1 MYNNYIFDLYGTLID
16 INTDEWNDDL
26 WKKIAIL
33 YAYKGAHYTYDE
45 LNEEYDRLVQAE
57 KKAVLKKSP
66 DTKVVD
72 IKIEKVFRKLFTQKG
87 VKVTKAEVFF
97 IAEAFRCYS
106 TKYIKLYDGVLDLL
120 DTLKAKGKKIYLL
133 SNAQRS
139 FTENELNMFDL
150 TKYFDGICI
159 PQLPPAAEKA
169 RVEELRRAAKA
180 DLPDRIGRLS
190 RITGLKYNKLTIR
203 ASRTKWGSCTGT
215 NNISLSLF
223 LMTLPEHLRDF
234 VIVHELCHT
243 VHHDHSPKFHALVDR
258 LVGGN
263 EKALN
268 RELKAF
274 SIRG

>member
-1 MYNNYIFDLYGTLID
+1 M
-16 INTDEWNDDL
+16 
-26 WKKIAIL
+26 
-33 YAYKGAHYTYDE
+33 
-45 LNEEYDRLVQAE
+45 
-57 KKAVLKKSP
+57 
-66 DTKVVD
+66 
-72 IKIEKVFRKLFTQKG
+72 
-87 VKVTKAEVFF
+87 
-97 IAEAFRCYS
+97 
-106 TKYIKLYDGVLDLL
+106 
-120 DTLKAKGKKIYLL
+120 YLL
-133 SNAQRS
+133 
-139 FTENELNMFDL
+139 
-150 TKYFDGICI
+150 CI
-159 PQLPPAAEKA
+159 LLMMRQ
-169 RVEELRRAAKA
+169 V
-180 DLPDRIGRLS
+180 
-190 RITGLKYNKLTIR
+190 IR

>member
-1 MYNNYIFDLYGTLID
+1 M
-16 INTDEWNDDL
+16 
-26 WKKIAIL
+26 
-33 YAYKGAHYTYDE
+33 
-45 LNEEYDRLVQAE
+45 
-57 KKAVLKKSP
+57 
-66 DTKVVD
+66 
-72 IKIEKVFRKLFTQKG
+72 
-87 VKVTKAEVFF
+87 
-97 IAEAFRCYS
+97 
-106 TKYIKLYDGVLDLL
+106 
-120 DTLKAKGKKIYLL
+120 
-133 SNAQRS
+133 
-139 FTENELNMFDL
+139 
-150 TKYFDGICI
+150 
-159 PQLPPAAEKA
+159 PPAEEKA
-169 RVEELRRAAKA
+169 RIEELRRAARA
-180 DLPDRIGRLS
+180 DLPDRIGRIS

-223 LMTLPEHLRDF
+223 LMVLPEHLRDF